1 MRFSVSENQVIF
13 LYIKVKPVLNFI
25 NNRLILFITFEKDKL
40 ANFNFITSIWII
52 SLFVKSLKIS
62 FFIFTLKLLL
72 SQWIVDSYNE
82 ITNSSRFTLVFSID
96 ILRSMHDEPSNE
108 LWKTNNCLN
117 RGTISQ
123 LLYTSTVRF
132 LLRTKSM

>member
-40 ANFNFITSIWII
+40 AKFNFITSIWII
-52 SLFVKSLKIS
+52 SLFVKSLKIP

-72 SQWIVDSYNE
+72 SQWIVDSYDE

>member
-72 SQWIVDSYNE
+72 SQWIVD
-82 ITNSSRFTLVFSID
+82 
-96 ILRSMHDEPSNE
+96 
-108 LWKTNNCLN
+108 
-117 RGTISQ
+117 G
-123 LLYTSTVRF
+123 
-132 LLRTKSM
+132 

>member
-13 LYIKVKPVLNFI
+13 LYIKVKPILNFI

-72 SQWIVDSYNE
+72 SQWIVD
-82 ITNSSRFTLVFSID
+82 
-96 ILRSMHDEPSNE
+96 
-108 LWKTNNCLN
+108 
-117 RGTISQ
+117 G
-123 LLYTSTVRF
+123 
-132 LLRTKSM
+132 

>member
-108 LWKTNNCLN
+108 LWKTNNRLN

>member
-13 LYIKVKPVLNFI
+13 LYIKVKPILNFI

-108 LWKTNNCLN
+108 WWKTNNCLN